1 MTTKF
6 GKQLHLQNLS
16 QLRLIKQVGAGDIST
31 PRSLVKLKKNTFPLR
46 IVTYLNGFLPM
57 KSHDSLITWSCEI
70 I

>member
-31 PRSLVKLKKNTFPLR
+31 PRSLVKLKKTHF
-46 IVTYLNGFLPM
+46 
-57 KSHDSLITWSCEI
+57 H
-70 I
+70 